1 MQKLREYWDARTN
14 RQRVILSAAFI
25 ISFLGIFI
33 LVGMAGR
40 TQMALLYAGLDPA
53 RAGEVVQA
61 IDRSGVKYD
70 LRGEAIYVDARERD
84 RLRLTL
90 AGDGLPAQ
98 GSAGYELLDGIS
110 GFGTTSQM
118 FDAAYWRAKEGELAR
133 TILSIPNVKTA
144 RVHLAASNARGFRR
158 NAPSGASVTIQ
169 TNGVPV
175 SSEQAKS
182 LQFLIASAAPGMVPD
197 NVTVIDTDHGVVSP
211 IEDTD
216 PANRSQDLKK
226 NVERILESHVGP
238 GNAIVELNLDI
249 VTETEQL
256 TEHRVD
262 PDRRALVSQ
271 EVEETTDQSDTAT
284 TGPVTAA
291 SNLPE
296 GQNTDADRNSS
307 SRNATRQ
314 RNNFEVS
321 QLTREISREPGA
333 IRRMTVAVL
342 VNGVAQ
348 TDADGNTR
356 IIARPEAELATMREL
371 ASMAVGLDESR
382 GDQLTI
388 KSLPFAEL
396 SQQGTLAEPAGLI
409 SLFDL
414 NTLAKIALVG
424 LFLIALSAL
433 LLRGASK
440 SRPTP
445 AALPT
450 AELDRSIPEE
460 SSLAAEPE
468 MDIFSPSDD
477 SDDFP
482 MLSMGDGFDMSG
494 GGGDDPVSRMKELM
508 SERREESLKLLA
520 SWLDKKEATQ

>member
-1 MQKLREYWDARTN
+1 MQKLRDYWDARNN
-14 RQRVILSAAFI
+14 RQRMILAAAFI
-25 ISFLGIFI
+25 VSFLGI
-33 LVGMAGR
+33 LALAGLAGR
-40 TQMALLYAGLDPA
+40 TQMALLYSGLDPA

-61 IDRSGVKYD
+61 IERSGTKYE
-70 LRGEAIYVDARERD
+70 LRGESIYVDARERD

-90 AGDGLPAQ
+90 AGEGLPAQ
-98 GSAGYELLDGIS
+98 GGAGYELLDGIS

-133 TILSIPNVKTA
+133 TILSMPNVKTA

-169 TNGVPV
+169 TNGVAV
-175 SSEQAKS
+175 SAEQANS
-182 LQFLIASAAPGMVPD
+182 LRFLVASAAPGMTPE

-211 IEDTD
+211 ANDTD
-216 PANRSQDLKK
+216 AGNRSQDLKR

-238 GNAIVELNLDI
+238 GNAIVELSLDI
-249 VTETEQL
+249 ATETEQV

-262 PDRRALVSQ
+262 PEARALISQ
-271 EVEETTDQSDTAT
+271 EVEETTDQSDTALS
-284 TGPVTAA
+284 GPVTAA

-296 GQNTDADRNSS
+296 GPQSDADRNSS

-321 QLTREISREPGA
+321 QLTREVSRQPGA

-348 TDADGNTR
+348 TDADGKTN
-356 IIARPEAELATMREL
+356 IVSRPETELAVMREL
-371 ASMAVGLDESR
+371 AAMAVGLDEQR

-396 SQQGTLAEPAGLI
+396 SQQGTLAEPSGLI

-424 LFLIALSAL
+424 LFLIALSAM

-440 SRPTP
+440 TRAAPALP
-445 AALPT
+445 AALDETLPQ
-450 AELDRSIPEE
+450 APEP
-460 SSLAAEPE
+460 EPE
-468 MDIFSPSDD
+468 MDIFSPGDQSDD
-477 SDDFP
+477 MP
-482 MLSMGDGFDMSG
+482 MLSMGDGFAM
-494 GGGDDPVSRMKELM
+494 GGDDSDPVARMKGLM

-520 SWLDKKEATQ
+520 SWLDDKEAVQ